1 VGNYLKR
8 FLRGGK
14 TVKKAIIEIDSSQ
27 LLNALE
33 QLPPKDLKKLIDE
46 LFLKKL
52 FGKPDFNEVAAKARR
67 IVKKEGL
74 PPKVVEDAVA
84 WARKQ
89 K

>member
-1 VGNYLKR
+1 M
-8 FLRGGK
+8 
-14 TVKKAIIEIDSSQ
+14 KKAVIEIDSNQ
-27 LLNALE
+27 LLDALG
-33 QLPPKDLKKLIDE
+33 QLPPNDVKKLIDE

-52 FGKPDFNEVAAKARR
+52 FRKPDFESIAAKARR

-74 PPKVVEDAVA
+74 PVKVAEEAVA